1 MDGFAICH
9 KGKCYVH
16 YHDAFVSLF
25 SCLRQDGSSVKICNW
40 PFLASY
46 VNALTSTICNMY
58 GFTACLSLIRSK
70 ILPKNQA
77 LVNWFLTLKLTGIT
91 GIILYG
97 PLVSIYMYCSNVKSC
112 IRWYTSSHLAF
123 LPLLSIVPALVM
135 SSTLTYQPSVSGA
148 VQAICMSKWYAWG
161 LGNPI
166 VNTRECQN
174 N

>member
-1 MDGFAICH
+1 MQW
-9 KGKCYVH
+9 
-16 YHDAFVSLF
+16 AFFWHLMPMLWHQPYIIYMVSQPF
-25 SCLRQDGSSVKICNW
+25 CRGGSV
-40 PFLASY
+40 
-46 VNALTSTICNMY
+46 
-58 GFTACLSLIRSK
+58 SLIRSK

-77 LVNWFLTLKLTGIT
+77 LVNWFLTLKLKGIT

-97 PLVSIYMYCSNVKSC
+97 PPVSIYMYCSNVKSC

-135 SSTLTYQPSVSGA
+135 SSTQTYQPSVSDA

-166 VNTRECQN
+166 VNTRECKN